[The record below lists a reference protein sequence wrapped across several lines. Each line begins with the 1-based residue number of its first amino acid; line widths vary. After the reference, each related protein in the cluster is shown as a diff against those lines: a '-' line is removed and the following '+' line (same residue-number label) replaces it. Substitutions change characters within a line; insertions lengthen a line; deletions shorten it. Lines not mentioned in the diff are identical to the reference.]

1 MRQLPVLAAIGLILA
16 VTRVQGSIVTFDDK
30 AGFLTPTGAAKSAD
44 FDGIGTGNK
53 GTSFSVGSLTF
64 SSLNGYSLWVRDWTD
79 RLDDES
85 SDEAELAI
93 SGVENLDVN
102 INLGGEVFSFGFEFV
117 EPEDDPNLS
126 GWDKHDPDDFVDSTF
141 TVTLRSGNTPV
152 DSFIF
157 NAPNDQAA
165 FVGVWSTSDQG
176 FDNVQIRETD
186 GGIGNEFFGEFY
198 VGNQPIPEPA
208 SLAVW
213 SLLGM
218 GWAGACVWRRRRR
231 RGT

>member
-117 EPEDDPNLS
+117 EPQFDANVNGP
-126 GWDKHDPDDFVDSTF
+126 FVDSTF
-141 TVTLRSGNTPV
+141 TVTLLSGATMVN
-152 DSFIF
+152 SFSF